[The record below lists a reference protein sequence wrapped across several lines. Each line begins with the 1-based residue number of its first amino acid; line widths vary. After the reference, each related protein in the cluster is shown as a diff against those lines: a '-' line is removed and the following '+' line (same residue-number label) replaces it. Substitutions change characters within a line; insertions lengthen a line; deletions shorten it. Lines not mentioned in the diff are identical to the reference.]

1 MEQHDHRPTMNR
13 STMAAQRQLVNYL
26 KLHASFPH
34 AALTRT
40 YATQSSLGS
49 DTDAPR
55 RKSISVVSDDG
66 RVAWSDLSAR
76 EKASRTTQQSFNFLI
91 IVAGVV
97 MTGAVG
103 TFLYLDVFSS
113 SSKTSH
119 FNRALTRVL
128 SEPRCLELLGDRKSV
143 RAHGEPTWN
152 RWTRNRHIASRIEKD
167 GRGTEHFYMQF
178 YVEGNRNRG
187 NEGIVR
193 VHMSKRLDENESR
206 WELLALDVPGHER
219 VVLEE
224 NKASLLKKETGKMFG
239 VRWW

>member
-1 MEQHDHRPTMNR
+1 MNR
-13 STMAAQRQLVNYL
+13 SSMAVQRQLAHTL
-26 KLHASFPH
+26 KLYASSSHTAP
-34 AALTRT
+34 RRS
-40 YATQSSLGS
+40 YATQSSLDS
-49 DTDAPR
+49 DTEAPR
-55 RKSISVVSDDG
+55 RKSISIVSDDG
-66 RVAWSDLSAR
+66 RVAWSDLSTR

-91 IVAGVV
+91 IVAGVI

-119 FNRALTRVL
+119 FNRALSRVL
-128 SEPRCLELLGDRKSV
+128 SEPRCLELLGDRKSI

-167 GRGTEHFYMQF
+167 GRGTEHFHMQF
-178 YVEGNRNRG
+178 YVEGNKNKG

-193 VHMSKRLDENESR
+193 VHMSKRPDESETR

-219 VVLEE
+219 VILEE
-224 NKASLLKKETGKMFG
+224 NKAGLLKKEAGKMFG